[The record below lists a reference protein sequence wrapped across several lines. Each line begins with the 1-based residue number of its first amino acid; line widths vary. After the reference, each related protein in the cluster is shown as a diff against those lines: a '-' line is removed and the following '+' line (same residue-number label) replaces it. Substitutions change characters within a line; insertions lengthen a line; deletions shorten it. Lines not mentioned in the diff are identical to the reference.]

1 MLDVGGPDGAETREI
16 HTAAMKGYVRG
27 STAGVYLLSML
38 SVTTE
43 GSACACCVVCRFK
56 STATLFMH
64 KTLKQKK
71 KKISG
76 GKTIVTH
83 TWPARN
89 VTPQHPIRRYEKK
102 FERQWRRETTSE
114 GGGEGLRPQ
123 HPTLQNQP
131 GIQKALGPQTT
142 ADCCPININPWK
154 KPTHVRRCKAVI

>member
-1 MLDVGGPDGAETREI
+1 M
-16 HTAAMKGYVRG
+16 
-27 STAGVYLLSML
+27 
-38 SVTTE
+38 TTE

-64 KTLKQKK
+64 KALNQKK
-71 KKISG
+71 GEKKFFLR

-89 VTPQHPIRRYEKK
+89 VTPPHPIRRYEKK
-102 FERQWRRETTSE
+102 FERQWRRETASE

-131 GIQKALGPQTT
+131 GIQKALRPQTT
-142 ADCCPININPWK
+142 ADCCSININPWK
-154 KPTHVRRCKAVI
+154 KPTHVQRRKAVI